1 MTQQIKE
8 LTVQGVT
15 ALIQQIAEA
24 TAKNKPVASP
34 LMQSAFSGVIA
45 LIESRSPSAETKA
58 ALDKVRKAVGIQR
71 TKETIA

>member
-1 MTQQIKE
+1 MTQPIKE

-15 ALIQQIAEA
+15 TLIQQIAEA

-34 LMQSAFSGVIA
+34 LMKSAFDGVIA

-58 ALDKVRKAVGIQR
+58 ALAKVRKAIGIEL
-71 TKETIA
+71 KETQP